1 MPYRNPRNIGVAQQM
16 SDINQT
22 DINRE
27 QQINDFSTTSEVPS
41 QLESMVMRRPEVH
54 GGSGYAAAT
63 NKDLGFEPTLGAT
76 GGADATAAKRRVRKK
91 AIEVGEGLSAAGISA
106 GGVSGGGVSGGGAPA
121 AGAPAPAATAVGGS
135 AAVAKPKGTRKKK
148 EGGALLTLRDMDSM
162 QGQPPETVRAKETI
176 KAEGMAVGSGGG
188 AKGGR
193 SKRNEVVREVMK
205 KHGLSLPQASKFVKE
220 HNLY

>member
-1 MPYRNPRNIGVAQQM
+1 
-16 SDINQT
+16 
-22 DINRE
+22 
-27 QQINDFSTTSEVPS
+27 
-41 QLESMVMRRPEVH
+41 
-54 GGSGYAAAT
+54 
-63 NKDLGFEPTLGAT
+63 
-76 GGADATAAKRRVRKK
+76 
-91 AIEVGEGLSAAGISA
+91 
-106 GGVSGGGVSGGGAPA
+106 
-121 AGAPAPAATAVGGS
+121 
-135 AAVAKPKGTRKKK
+135 
-148 EGGALLTLRDMDSM
+148 MDSM

>member
-1 MPYRNPRNIGVAQQM
+1 
-16 SDINQT
+16 
-22 DINRE
+22 
-27 QQINDFSTTSEVPS
+27 
-41 QLESMVMRRPEVH
+41 MRRPEVH

-106 GGVSGGGVSGGGAPA
+106 GGVSGGGVSGGGASA
-121 AGAPAPAATAVGGS
+121 AGTPAPPASAVGGS
-135 AAVAKPKGTRKKK
+135 AAVAKPKGARKKK

-176 KAEGMAVGSGGG
+176 KAEGMAVGSGR

-205 KHGLSLPQASKFVKE
+205 KHGLSLPQASKFVRE

>member
-22 DINRE
+22 HINRE

-76 GGADATAAKRRVRKK
+76 GGADTIAAKRRVRKK
-91 AIEVGEGLSAAGISA
+91 AIEVGEGLSAAGVSA
-106 GGVSGGGVSGGGAPA
+106 GSAPPAGSSTVEGISGG
-121 AGAPAPAATAVGGS
+121 
-135 AAVAKPKGTRKKK
+135 AKPTRTRKKERRRTNWRRLVITSEFRHD
-148 EGGALLTLRDMDSM
+148 EGTTTRHNSSEGNYNSIGNLRRRR
-162 QGQPPETVRAKETI
+162 RAYWI
-176 KAEGMAVGSGGG
+176 
-188 AKGGR
+188 GR
-193 SKRNEVVREVMK
+193 I
-205 KHGLSLPQASKFVKE
+205 
-220 HNLY
+220 

>member
-22 DINRE
+22 HINRE

-76 GGADATAAKRRVRKK
+76 GGVDAMAAKRRVRKK
-91 AIEVGEGLSAAGISA
+91 AIEVGEGLSAAGVSTGAAPPA
-106 GGVSGGGVSGGGAPA
+106 GSSNAEGISGG
-121 AGAPAPAATAVGGS
+121 
-135 AAVAKPKGTRKKK
+135 AKPARTRKKK
-148 EGGALLTLRDMDSM
+148 GEGQTGGALLSLRNLDTMK
-162 QGQPPETVRAKETI
+162 GQPPDTIQAKETI
-176 KAEGMAVGSGGG
+176 TASGISGGASVPIGSGGS
-188 AKGGR
+188 KGGR
-193 SKRNEVVREVMK
+193 SKRTELVKEVMK